1 MSNIPFIRWLA
12 SAILFVLMSSGVVDP
27 NNQEA
32 QAETLRILEVA
43 ISGLVL
49 IIYSLYEVVHLY
61 RKTHP
66 VSDTISTEPSI
77 FQRLI
82 VQLAEKFL
90 EPKKTEVKPQQ

>member
-66 VSDTISTEPSI
+66 TNTISTEPSI

-82 VQLAEKFL
+82 VQIAEKFL